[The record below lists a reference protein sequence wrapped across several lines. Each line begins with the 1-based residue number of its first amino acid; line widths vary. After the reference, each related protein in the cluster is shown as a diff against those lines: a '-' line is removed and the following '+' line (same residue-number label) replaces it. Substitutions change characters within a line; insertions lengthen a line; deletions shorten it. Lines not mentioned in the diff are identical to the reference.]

1 LSDAYLV
8 FGSAGSAGSAGGAI
22 DKGVSAIPDVAYDEG
37 FRK

>member
-8 FGSAGSAGSAGGAI
+8 LSGAGGAGGAGGAI
-22 DKGVSAIPDVAYDEG
+22 DKGVTTIPDVAYDEG